1 MRIESPAVAAQLA
14 ELGVELRRGVSL
26 RTLTS
31 LGIGGDTDILLLR
44 RYAGLP
50 EAIALLNREGIPYR
64 FLGGGTN
71 VLVVDGEL
79 PWVMLQ
85 LPSASSTAKNRR
97 EPRIRRRGV
106 GPGWYGDVL
115 RKK

>member
-1 MRIESPAVAAQLA
+1 MRIESPAVATRLA

-31 LGIGGDTDILLLR
+31 LGIGGETDILLLR
-44 RYAGLP
+44 RYEGLP
-50 EAIALLNREGIPYR
+50 EVISRLKREGIPYR

-85 LPSASSTAKNRR
+85 LPSAPSTARIEGNRAY
-97 EPRIRRRGV
+97 IDAAADLGGTV
-106 GPGWYGDVL
+106 TY
-115 RKK
+115 